1 MSGACPESQLQGG
14 VKKGAAFEWPQKV
27 KVKVAQSCL
36 TLCNP
41 MDYTVH
47 GILQARI
54 LEWVA
59 FPFSRTSSQPRDQ
72 TQVSS
77 IAGGFFTS

>member
-1 MSGACPESQLQGG
+1 MFSNRQG
-14 VKKGAAFEWPQKV
+14 VKSIMVYWWWNIMQSLKIQYKFSLRKKV
-27 KVKVAQSCL
+27 KVKVTQSCL

-59 FPFSRTSSQPRDQ
+59 IPFSRGSSQPRD
-72 TQVSS
+72 
-77 IAGGFFTS
+77 

>member
-1 MSGACPESQLQGG
+1 MMSVKPELKKKKTTKNPNNLSFIFLQL
-14 VKKGAAFEWPQKV
+14 KV

-36 TLCNP
+36 TLRDP
-41 MDYTVH
+41 MGYVVH

-59 FPFSRTSSQPRDQ
+59 FPFSRVASQSRD
-72 TQVSS
+72 
-77 IAGGFFTS
+77 